1 MAENKKPAYTR
12 PFPSIRENPPTEVTK
27 PVVPLGA
34 RVPPPAEVTRPLV
47 TAPLVTDGMH
57 AHRREI
63 ERKKRDA
70 RREKEQLEEEAREGW
85 GRVGRIVAFLVLLG
99 LAALVYSRV
108 QLSYGDRWPLLHIW
122 ALMALSLFLG
132 IFWMLWYL
140 NKKDM

>member
-47 TAPLVTDGMH
+47 AGPLVTDGMQ
-57 AHRREI
+57 ARRREI

-70 RREKEQLEEEAREGW
+70 RRDQERLEEEAREGW
-85 GRVGRIVAFLVLLG
+85 GRIGKIVAFLALLG

-108 QLSYGDRWPLLHIW
+108 QLVHGDRWPLLHVW
-122 ALMALSLFLG
+122 ALLAGALFLG